1 MAINYKEFNDKSAKL
16 AVLEHENQSCLDCRL
31 CTWLCL
37 VSCGYICMYDSA
49 PRALISV
56 RPNGRPSFPR
66 VTGSDW
72 PVGNGA
78 AVDM

>member
-37 VSCGYICMYDSA
+37 VSCGYICMYWTV
-49 PRALISV
+49 LHV
-56 RPNGRPSFPR
+56 LSFLFGPMA
-66 VTGSDW
+66 GPPF
-72 PVGNGA
+72 PV
-78 AVDM
+78 

>member
-1 MAINYKEFNDKSAKL
+1 MYL
-16 AVLEHENQSCLDCRL
+16 AVSGELWIH
-31 CTWLCL
+31 
-37 VSCGYICMYDSA
+37 MYVLDSA